1 MTVWERA
8 VAALAAWALDGGL
21 LDSLRGESLS
31 ALLPE
36 CTGGAAGAAGGGFT
50 SGGGYDIIQR
60 SHSRKDPVGPA
71 WTTTV
76 ATKTALPSV

>member
-8 VAALAAWALDGGL
+8 VAALAARALDGGL
-21 LDSLRGESLS
+21 LDSLREESLS

-36 CTGGAAGAAGGGFT
+36 CTGRRGRRGGRGFT